1 LQIQSIING
10 ILIST
15 SFTLD
20 FLWISM
26 GTSLCIPQT
35 IRIPR
40 DSSGVLV
47 ISLDLPQSTHIIP
60 SGYQIDGED
69 NRKDP
74 KRNV

>member
-1 LQIQSIING
+1 
-10 ILIST
+10 
-15 SFTLD
+15 
-20 FLWISM
+20 M

-74 KRNV
+74 KIKS

>member
-1 LQIQSIING
+1 
-10 ILIST
+10 
-15 SFTLD
+15 
-20 FLWISM
+20 M

-74 KRNV
+74 KRSENQWSVNARSGAYWLLNC